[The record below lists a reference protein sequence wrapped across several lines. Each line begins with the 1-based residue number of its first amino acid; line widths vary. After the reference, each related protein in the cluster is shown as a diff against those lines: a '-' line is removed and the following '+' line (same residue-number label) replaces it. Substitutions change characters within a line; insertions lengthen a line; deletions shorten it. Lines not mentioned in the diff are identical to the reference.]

1 MELLRDYARNGSEA
15 AFAELVQRHIALV
28 HSAALRHVGIPAHAE
43 EITQAVFII
52 LARKAANLGPNT
64 ILEGWLHETTRLTAL
79 SFLRGERRRQ
89 FREQE
94 AYMQCTLQESTETS
108 NWNQL
113 APLLDEAVSRLGK
126 KDRDAVMLQFFKG
139 KSLREV
145 AVTLKVNEA
154 ATQRRVHRAV
164 EKLRRFFFKRGVII
178 PAAALMAA
186 ISANSVQ
193 AAPVALAK
201 SVTVV
206 AIAKG
211 AAASGSTLTLIK
223 GAMKIMA
230 WTKVKTAAVVCIA
243 ILLAA
248 GTITATV
255 KEIRAREYQP
265 WQTINFTGNVPP
277 QTTILPTRYS
287 HFSGMNDRGADNTDK
302 RWGLCVPLKDILAEA
317 YGMNSALIL
326 PLVPLPADNYDF
338 IANLPEGRNRAALQL
353 EIKNKFGLTGRREIR
368 QSSALLLQIRDRYA
382 PGLEPSNAN
391 MPKGFSGKGDYDM
404 QGQTLAGLVYF
415 LERRFQLPIVDQT
428 GLTKRYD
435 MKFNWNEADFWHPNL
450 VNMQQALL
458 DQLGLEL
465 VPTNMP
471 IEMLVVEKG
480 Q

>member
-1 MELLRDYARNGSEA
+1 
-15 AFAELVQRHIALV
+15 
-28 HSAALRHVGIPAHAE
+28 
-43 EITQAVFII
+43 
-52 LARKAANLGPNT
+52 
-64 ILEGWLHETTRLTAL
+64 
-79 SFLRGERRRQ
+79 
-89 FREQE
+89 
-94 AYMQCTLQESTETS
+94 
-108 NWNQL
+108 
-113 APLLDEAVSRLGK
+113 
-126 KDRDAVMLQFFKG
+126 
-139 KSLREV
+139 
-145 AVTLKVNEA
+145 
-154 ATQRRVHRAV
+154 
-164 EKLRRFFFKRGVII
+164 
-178 PAAALMAA
+178 MAA

-193 AAPVALAK
+193 AAPVALTK